1 MSHNVYSDKS
11 VANRN
16 ILNHIINSTYHDN
29 LTDLTEKRYTIKQI
43 FTFLGEL
50 FAAFLLFGGFI
61 YLISISDALDQH
73 MLEFLGRKDDREN
86 HKRCQANWPHC
97 SGADGESPYMYKTI
111 SWRKSSMPREGET
124 IRQIRSP
131 ATKPRRWATTWSLS
145 SSGSVPSVWALTNTM
160 MRSPRFMPMRIC
172 LRSAWT
178 PSSSTTATRSKP
190 VTASS

>member
-16 ILNHIINSTYHDN
+16 ILNHIINSTSHDN

-73 MLEFLGRKDDREN
+73 MLEFLGR
-86 HKRCQANWPHC
+86 
-97 SGADGESPYMYKTI
+97 
-111 SWRKSSMPREGET
+111 
-124 IRQIRSP
+124 
-131 ATKPRRWATTWSLS
+131 
-145 SSGSVPSVWALTNTM
+145 
-160 MRSPRFMPMRIC
+160 
-172 LRSAWT
+172 
-178 PSSSTTATRSKP
+178 
-190 VTASS
+190 